1 MRVYNGGCRDKNEI
15 DCELL
20 IGPLSVEMR
29 RKGEKRGESERPTA
43 QWETNLLFLSH
54 KESLHREIIPFF
66 LNFWSHLSFPD
77 LSLSISISH
86 SSNYKDASSATV
98 GKVRDLA
105 SFRRHFRMGF
115 MTMPASQDLS
125 PHSCA
130 AAMAPRSQSCHAVG
144 TGEGEELEN
153 GYYPDSDPQNQS
165 NPSRCPPAKPKRHPN
180 TRLSSTAQQEHPSR
194 GVHAPPD
201 TPPPPPPNHP
211 PKHPEKRNGKWANQF
226 YIHVKIRDAI
236 QKWFLTW
243 NDSHKLPELGCLGYQ

>member
-1 MRVYNGGCRDKNEI
+1 
-15 DCELL
+15 
-20 IGPLSVEMR
+20 
-29 RKGEKRGESERPTA
+29 
-43 QWETNLLFLSH
+43 
-54 KESLHREIIPFF
+54 
-66 LNFWSHLSFPD
+66 
-77 LSLSISISH
+77 
-86 SSNYKDASSATV
+86 
-98 GKVRDLA
+98 
-105 SFRRHFRMGF
+105 

-153 GYYPDSDPQNQS
+153 GYYPDSDSQNQS

-211 PKHPEKRNGKWANQF
+211 PKHSEKRNGKRANQL
-226 YIHVKIRDAI
+226 YIHVKIRDVI
-236 QKWFLTW
+236 QKWFLTR
-243 NDSHKLPELGCLGYQ
+243 NDSCVEEVLINCWNSDASDINHMQQNH